1 MSYLALY
8 RAFRP
13 STFDEIIGQEHIVR
27 TLVNQIKTDKIG
39 HAYLFCGARGTG
51 KTTAAK
57 VFARAINCM
66 SPVNGSPCG
75 HCEACKKLASPSNL
89 DILEMDAASN
99 NKVENV
105 RDIRDKIQ
113 YPPVAG
119 KYKVYIIDEVH
130 MLTPEAFNALLK
142 TLEEPP
148 SHAVFILAT
157 TEVHKIPATILSR
170 CLRFDF
176 KLIPTKTIAE
186 LIGKIYDK
194 IGKKYT
200 PEAVN
205 AIARA
210 GEGSVRDAL
219 SVADVCVSFS
229 NDTLTYDDVIE
240 VLGASD
246 RVKIEAFIAEITRG
260 DVGGILSSVEELC
273 MQGKSVSVLNRDVC
287 GAIRDLLVI
296 KTCADPNAVLGLPE
310 DKLEALKKLA
320 DGTDGH
326 ALLRYLEI
334 FSAAEADLKYSTHP
348 RIVFETA
355 AVKAGMPQADYNVD
369 ALISR
374 VSALEK
380 KLGEL
385 AARPVT
391 LPSVD
396 MRPVNV
402 GAGSPA
408 VGEKQNVQTTAINS
422 GKVAAAAPI
431 VGAAAKPSVGTS
443 AKSSVGAVESQKS
456 SAENARTKPAS
467 AYDDNAAKPMKSA
480 KTEFDDIPP
489 EEEQGFYF
497 DGAMVENE
505 PKKESFVG
513 GAGSD
518 AKSEVKSEVKAEE
531 KIEPKSEAKSSS
543 AASAKPSVKID
554 NGGAV
559 SGDNKE
565 NAEKAWGA
573 MLRAMRK
580 DKEIM
585 LWAACE
591 DVDTY
596 ASGTIFCIKAPGDN
610 EYVFL
615 SKPEN
620 VGKLRNYAVGEGY
633 SDVKIV
639 TSNEAE
645 TEEEFGN
652 PDLETKKVETLF
664 QGEKLTIK
672 D

>member
-13 STFDEIIGQEHIVR
+13 KTFDEIIGQEHIVR

-57 VFARAINCM
+57 VFARAINCL

-75 HCEACKKLASPSNL
+75 KCEACKKLESPSNL

-99 NKVENV
+99 NKVENI
-105 RDIRDKIQ
+105 RDIREKIQ

-130 MLTPEAFNALLK
+130 MLTTEAFNALLK

-176 KLIPTKTIAE
+176 KLIPTRTIAS
-186 LIGKIYDK
+186 LIGGIYDK

-219 SVADVCVSFS
+219 SVADVCVSYS
-229 NDTLTYDDVIE
+229 DGTLTYDDVIE
-240 VLGASD
+240 VLGTSD
-246 RVKIEAFIAEITRG
+246 RTRIEKLIGEMVDGNT
-260 DVGGILSSVEELC
+260 GGILECVDELC
-273 MQGKSVSVLNRDVC
+273 MHGKSVGVLNRDVC
-287 GAIRDLLVI
+287 AAIRDLLVI
-296 KTCADPNAVLGLPE
+296 KTCTDPQTILGLPE
-310 DKLEALKKLA
+310 DKLAELKKLA
-320 DGTDGH
+320 DKTDVH
-326 ALLRYLEI
+326 ALLRYLEL

-355 AVKAGMPQADYNVD
+355 AVKAGMPQADYNID

-380 KLGEL
+380 TLNEL
-385 AARPVT
+385 ASRPVVLPLVNGERPVAEETPIARPV
-391 LPSVD
+391 
-396 MRPVNV
+396 
-402 GAGSPA
+402 
-408 VGEKQNVQTTAINS
+408 
-422 GKVAAAAPI
+422 
-431 VGAAAKPSVGTS
+431 
-443 AKSSVGAVESQKS
+443 SSE
-456 SAENARTKPAS
+456 KPA
-467 AYDDNAAKPMKSA
+467 AQQIKKPIMSKSTA
-480 KTEFDDIPP
+480 
-489 EEEQGFYF
+489 
-497 DGAMVENE
+497 
-505 PKKESFVG
+505 
-513 GAGSD
+513 
-518 AKSEVKSEVKAEE
+518 EVKAEVKPTAEE
-531 KIEPKSEAKSSS
+531 KIKIETAEKKTVTAAFNADVPPEEDGGFYMSDIPTAEQKPTAKAESQGIKKPEPTAKSDL
-543 AASAKPSVKID
+543 SV
-554 NGGAV
+554 GLGAGV
-559 SGDNKE
+559 KSGVKAGDAD
-565 NAEKAWGA
+565 AEKVWGA
-573 MLRAMRK
+573 ALRSMRK

-591 DVDTY
+591 DVGVT
-596 ASGTIFCIKAPGDN
+596 ASNGIFYVRATGDN
-610 EYVFL
+610 EYLFL

-620 VGKLRNYAVGEGY
+620 MAKLRNYVCPQGY
-633 SDVKIV
+633 SDLKIV
-639 TSNEAE
+639 TGEVDTE
-645 TEEEFGN
+645 TEVVS
-652 PDLETKKVETLF
+652 DDDETAKVENFF
-664 QGEKLTIK
+664 QGEKLTVK
-672 D
+672 

>member
-75 HCEACKKLASPSNL
+75 HCEACKKLNSPSNL

-130 MLTPEAFNALLK
+130 MLTSEAFNALLK

-148 SHAVFILAT
+148 AHAVFILAT

-200 PEAVN
+200 SEALN

-246 RVKIEAFIAEITRG
+246 RVKIEALISEITRG

-310 DKLEALKKLA
+310 DKLAALGKLA
-320 DGTDGH
+320 DGTDIH

-385 AARPVT
+385 EARPVI
-391 LPSVD
+391 LPSSD

-402 GAGSPA
+402 GSAGGVA
-408 VGEKQNVQTTAINS
+408 GERKAT
-422 GKVAAAAPI
+422 
-431 VGAAAKPSVGTS
+431 GTS
-443 AKSSVGAVESQKS
+443 AINQEKSISVASAAGTDLKP
-456 SAENARTKPAS
+456 SAEQAAPTKRGAE
-467 AYDDNAAKPMKSA
+467 NVKTKSA
-480 KTEFDDIPP
+480 NSEGPTATKNVKIEFDDIPP

-497 DGAMVENE
+497 DV
-505 PKKESFVG
+505 
-513 GAGSD
+513 AGD
-518 AKSEVKSEVKAEE
+518 EGKPEEKTVKPEVKIEE
-531 KIEPKSEAKSSS
+531 KAEAKSSS
-543 AASAKPSVKID
+543 AQNVKRTEKAD
-554 NGGAV
+554 NDGAG
-559 SGDNKE
+559 SGRNKE

-591 DVDTY
+591 DVETY
-596 ASGTIFCIKAPGDN
+596 ASGTVFCIKAPGDN
-610 EYVFL
+610 EYTFL

-639 TSNEAE
+639 MANEIG
-645 TEEEFGN
+645 TEEEIGN
-652 PDLETKKVETLF
+652 SDAETKKVKTLF

>member
-13 STFDEIIGQEHIVR
+13 KTFDEIIGQEHIVR

-57 VFARAINCM
+57 VFARAINCL

-75 HCEACKKLASPSNL
+75 KCEACKKLESPSNL

-99 NKVENV
+99 NKVENI

-130 MLTPEAFNALLK
+130 MLTTEAFNALLK

-176 KLIPTKTIAE
+176 KLIPTRTIAS
-186 LIGKIYDK
+186 LIGGIYDK

-219 SVADVCVSFS
+219 SVADVCVSYS
-229 NDTLTYDDVIE
+229 DGTLTYDDVIE
-240 VLGASD
+240 VLGTSD
-246 RVKIEAFIAEITRG
+246 RTRIEKLIAEMINGNT
-260 DVGGILSSVEELC
+260 GGILECVDELC
-273 MQGKSVSVLNRDVC
+273 MHGKSVGVLNRDVC
-287 GAIRDLLVI
+287 AAIRDLLVI
-296 KTCADPNAVLGLPE
+296 KTCADPQSILGLPQ
-310 DKLEALKKLA
+310 DKLAELKKLA
-320 DGTDGH
+320 DKTDVH
-326 ALLRYLEI
+326 ALLRYLEL

-355 AVKAGMPQADYNVD
+355 AVKAGMPQADYNID
-369 ALISR
+369 ALMSR

-380 KLGEL
+380 TLNEL
-385 AARPVT
+385 ASRPVV
-391 LPSVD
+391 LPLVNGE
-396 MRPVNV
+396 RPVAV
-402 GAGSPA
+402 EMPTAQPTAAEKPVVCPVEKPAMAKPTAEVKTEAKPIVEEKTKSEPA
-408 VGEKQNVQTTAINS
+408 VKKTAT
-422 GKVAAAAPI
+422 AAF
-431 VGAAAKPSVGTS
+431 
-443 AKSSVGAVESQKS
+443 
-456 SAENARTKPAS
+456 NA
-467 AYDDNAAKPMKSA
+467 DV
-480 KTEFDDIPP
+480 PP
-489 EEEQGFYF
+489 EEDGGFY
-497 DGAMVENE
+497 M
-505 PKKESFVG
+505 
-513 GAGSD
+513 SD
-518 AKSEVKSEVKAEE
+518 ISPIEQKQTAKAQPQEIKPTIKSDISAAATANTSVKA
-531 KIEPKSEAKSSS
+531 
-543 AASAKPSVKID
+543 
-554 NGGAV
+554 
-559 SGDNKE
+559 GDAD
-565 NAEKAWGA
+565 AERAWGA
-573 MLRAMRK
+573 ALRSMRK

-591 DVDTY
+591 DVGVT
-596 ASGTIFCIKAPGDN
+596 ASNGVFYVRATGDN

-620 VGKLRNYAVGEGY
+620 IAKLHNYVCPQGF
-633 SDVKIV
+633 SDLKIV
-639 TSNEAE
+639 TGEAATE
-645 TEEEFGN
+645 TEVVSG
-652 PDLETKKVETLF
+652 DDETAKVEKFF
-664 QGEKLTIK
+664 QGEKLTVK
-672 D
+672 